1 MWLQYDDKYDV
12 SSEGEVRHRKSGRV
26 TLGTLRKSGYY
37 QHSYKLD
44 KHITFRL
51 VHIMVGELFLPK
63 INIPDLVI
71 DHINQNKSDN
81 RACNLRWCSKS
92 HNGLNVAIKTN
103 TGQRY
108 ISLTSAGT
116 YKVFCVT
123 KSMPYMNR
131 RFKTLGEAIAYR
143 DNIIWPI

>member
-44 KHITFRL
+44 THMTFRL

-63 INIPDLVI
+63 VNLPDLVI

-81 RACNLRWCSKS
+81 RASNLRWCSKS
-92 HNGLNVAIKTN
+92 QNGLNVAIKTN
-103 TGQRY
+103 TQQRY
-108 ISLTSAGT
+108 ISLTSVGT
-116 YKVFCVT
+116 YKVFCNT

-131 RFKTLGEAIAYR
+131 RFKTIEEAIQYR
-143 DNIIWPI
+143 DNIILSI

>member
-1 MWLQYDDKYDV
+1 MWLQYDEKYDV

-37 QHSYKLD
+37 QHSYK
-44 KHITFRL
+44 INTEVTFRL
-51 VHIMVGELFLPK
+51 VHRMVAERFLPK
-63 INIPDLVI
+63 IDLPVLEV
-71 DHINQNKSDN
+71 DHINRNKSDN

-92 HNGLNVAIKTN
+92 ENGRNIAVRTN

-108 ISLTSAGT
+108 ISLTGSNT
-116 YKVFCVT
+116 YKVFCNT

-131 RFKTLGEAIAYR
+131 RFKTIEEAIAYR
-143 DNIIWPI
+143 DNII